1 MAKLFEYKINTGKSN
16 MLIDEQ
22 ILDNAVKNNEKE
34 PILRFYGWKPI
45 CVSIGRNQSSENIN
59 IEYCKNQKIDI
70 VRRATGGRG
79 LLHDDEVTYSFVC
92 PVDFLESGS
101 SIITSY
107 KEISSAII
115 EGFKNINIKLELGGR
130 KKIESSHDYCMLLS
144 TGADLSY
151 NGIKLI
157 GSAQFRKHGYI
168 LQHGSV
174 LFSYNAEKIEKIFN
188 EKTQQGS
195 ITCINEINSQLTK
208 NDIIEAMKIGFQD
221 YFSVNFN

>member
-1 MAKLFEYKINTGKSN
+1 MAKLLEYKINTGENN

-34 PILRFYGWKPI
+34 PVLRFYGWKPA
-45 CVSIGRNQSSENIN
+45 CVSIGRNQSAENIN
-59 IEYCKNQKIDI
+59 IEYCKSQQIDI
-70 VRRATGGRG
+70 VRRATGGRA

-101 SIITSY
+101 SIIASY

-130 KKIESSHDYCMLLS
+130 KKIEASHDYCMLLS

-157 GSAQFRKHGYI
+157 GSAQFRKHSYI

-195 ITCINEINSQLTK
+195 ITCINEINPNLKK
-208 NDIIEAMKIGFQD
+208 NDIIEAMKKGFQD
-221 YFSVNFN
+221 YFDVNFN